1 MSKPNHIAHTI
12 GLGDANSSCK
22 PWCKYRP
29 QEGKAHGHFLTTH
42 WCFLMALG
50 LGQGAK
56 AWEKQKVQGRC
67 GPQMCGMTGL
77 ELQCQLIAWSQEK
90 TTGKGEEAGQRSLV
104 SLLSESNGV
113 NSITNCATRVPTP
126 SQPWPGDT
134 TPAHKNSGHK
144 SGRLPP
150 IDPLQFEMFSAGRSP
165 HWQDQLY
172 Q

>member
-1 MSKPNHIAHTI
+1 MLIPPANLGASIDRKKARLMVTFWQPIDVFLWLLAWVKELRRERNKRYREGV
-12 GLGDANSSCK
+12 GLKCAAWLVWSYS
-22 PWCKYRP
+22 
-29 QEGKAHGHFLTTH
+29 ASLLHGLR
-42 WCFLMALG
+42 
-50 LGQGAK
+50 K
-56 AWEKQKVQGRC
+56 
-67 GPQMCGMTGL
+67 
-77 ELQCQLIAWSQEK
+77 K

-144 SGRLPP
+144 SGKLPP